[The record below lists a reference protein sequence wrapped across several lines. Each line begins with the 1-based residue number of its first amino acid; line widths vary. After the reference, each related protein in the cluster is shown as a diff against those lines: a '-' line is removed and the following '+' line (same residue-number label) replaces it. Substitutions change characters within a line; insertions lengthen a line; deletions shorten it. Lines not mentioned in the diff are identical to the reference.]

1 VNSLRR
7 LAAAYGVLTSYYGVE
22 GLSRAR
28 PEALLAVLRILGAP
42 VERIEDADDA
52 LRMRREEAARR
63 LVPPVVTL
71 WEDQPPSAVLTHFE
85 GEGGSA
91 RVRVAFED
99 GSRPDEYVEDVE
111 EVDLETL
118 PITRAHRGL
127 VHRLLALPPI
137 PRGYHRLEVALG
149 ARRSESTLV
158 SAPARSYRCET
169 DRARRWGLFAPLYA
183 LHSKA
188 SLGIGDFSDL
198 ARFADLASRHRG
210 SFAAT
215 LPFLATFPNEPS
227 PYSPASRMFWNELHV
242 DPRLAPE
249 WKSVRSYASHPDFLA
264 PIEELA
270 REPLVDYREVYALKR
285 SLLETMSREALRV
298 RPGFLE
304 ELLRTRPDAVEYAR
318 FRSAAER
325 RELPWPSWSE
335 PLPRQDLGD
344 RVFLYH
350 LYGQALAEEQIADV
364 AETAERKGVR
374 LYFDM
379 PLGVHGFGFDTWSRP
394 SLFAK
399 GAEIGAPPDAV
410 FPDGQSWGFPP
421 VVPERSR
428 IEGHRYWRECLA
440 HVMRHA
446 GLLRIDHVMGM
457 HRQFWIP
464 SGFEKR
470 DGVYVR
476 YPAEELHAV
485 ASLESH
491 RHRSELV
498 GENLGIVPETVN
510 RALVRH
516 RWRGI
521 YVLQFRLTGNP
532 ETPFDPVPADAVA
545 SFNTHDTPTFAGFRR
560 CRDLDERVEAELLDR
575 ETARELT
582 RERAAA
588 VAALDAHLGVGADV
602 SEISRECLARWIQ
615 LLLRSEADLV
625 AINLEDLWLEEEP
638 QNVPGRVDRP
648 NWRRKLRHSLS
659 SLPPEVV
666 AILAGISRTA

>member
-1 VNSLRR
+1 VKSLRR

-52 LRMRREEAARR
+52 LRKRRDDAARC
-63 LVPPVVTL
+63 LVPPVVAL
-71 WEDQPPSAVLTHFE
+71 WEEEPPVAALTHLE
-85 GEGGSA
+85 RESGRA
-91 RVRVAFED
+91 RVSLLLED
-99 GSRPDEYVEDVE
+99 GSNHEED
-111 EVDLETL
+111 VDLETL
-118 PITRAHRGL
+118 PIARARLGL
-127 VHRLLALPPI
+127 VHRRLALPRLPA
-137 PRGYHRLEVALG
+137 GYHRLEVALG
-149 ARRSESTLV
+149 GRRSETTLV
-158 SAPARSYRCET
+158 SAPTHSYRGNGSG
-169 DRARRWGLFAPLYA
+169 RARGFGLFAPLYA
-183 LHSKA
+183 LHSEG
-188 SLGIGDFSDL
+188 SFGVGDFSDL
-198 ARFADLASRHRG
+198 ARFADLVSLHRG

-215 LPFLATFPNEPS
+215 LPFLATFPDEPS
-227 PYSPASRMFWNELHV
+227 PYSPASRTFWNELFV
-242 DPRLAPE
+242 DPRNAPE
-249 WKSVRSYASHPDFLA
+249 WESVRSHASRPSFLA
-264 PIEELA
+264 RVEEMA
-270 REPLVDYREVYALKR
+270 REPLVDYHAVYALKR
-285 SLLETMSREALRV
+285 PLLEAMSQEALRA
-298 RPGFLE
+298 RPGFLADVV
-304 ELLRTRPDAVEYAR
+304 RTRPDAVLYAR

-325 RELPWPSWSE
+325 RGTPWPSWSE
-335 PLPRQDLGD
+335 PLPGEDLGD
-344 RVFLYH
+344 RAFLYH
-350 LYGQALAEEQIADV
+350 LYAQALAEEQIAGV
-364 AETAERKGVR
+364 SAAAERKGVR

-379 PLGVHGFGFDTWSRP
+379 PLGVHGLGFDTWSRP
-394 SLFAK
+394 SLFAA
-399 GAEIGAPPDAV
+399 GAEVGAPPDPV

-428 IEGHRYWRECLA
+428 VEGHRYWRECLA

-446 GLLRIDHVMGM
+446 GLLRIDHIMGM

-498 GENLGIVPETVN
+498 GENLGIVPDAVN
-510 RALVRH
+510 RALDRH
-516 RWRGI
+516 RWREI

-532 ETPFDPVPADAVA
+532 ERPLEPARSNVVA
-545 SFNTHDTPTFAGFRR
+545 SFNTHDTPTFAGFRL
-560 CRDLDERVEAELLDR
+560 CRDLDDRVEVGLLDR
-575 ETARELT
+575 ERARELALA
-582 RERAAA
+582 RAAA
-588 VAALDAHLGVGADV
+588 VAALDAHIGLSGKG
-602 SEISRECLARWIQ
+602 SETSRESLTRWLQ
-615 LLLRSEADLV
+615 LLLESEADLV

-666 AILAGISRTA
+666 AILAGISRPA